1 MNARGHS
8 PLGTKIC
15 LVMSIRQDGLVNMEE
30 IHNTKMELNRML
42 AVEEDILHQRSRNYW
57 LGSGDH
63 NPSFFHAKALNRHE
77 RNTIL
82 RIRDS
87 NDR

>member
-15 LVMSIRQDGLVNMEE
+15 LVMSVKQDGLVNMEE

-42 AVEEDILHQRSRNYW
+42 AVEEDILSTIEKLLVGVWRS
-57 LGSGDH
+57 
-63 NPSFFHAKALNRHE
+63 
-77 RNTIL
+77 
-82 RIRDS
+82 
-87 NDR
+87 

>member
-15 LVMSIRQDGLVNMEE
+15 LVVSVRQDGLVNMEE

-42 AVEEDILHQRSRNYW
+42 AVEEDILHQ
-57 LGSGDH
+57 
-63 NPSFFHAKALNRHE
+63 
-77 RNTIL
+77 
-82 RIRDS
+82 
-87 NDR
+87 